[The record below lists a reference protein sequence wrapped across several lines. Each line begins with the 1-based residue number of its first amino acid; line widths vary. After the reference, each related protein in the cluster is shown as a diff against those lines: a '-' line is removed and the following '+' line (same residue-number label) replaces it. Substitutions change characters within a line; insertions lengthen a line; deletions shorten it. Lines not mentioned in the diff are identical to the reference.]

1 MNTIITMHFQI
12 LKSINYKLKIIW
24 AIILLIYP
32 VVFVAMLSLLP
43 TLDTNN
49 GNNHGICFFY
59 HTYTFLFIYLSIG
72 RQFFSDSKNTFNKF
86 ISSTPINFSTAL
98 AGQYVSFL
106 IASLLTVVYSVVSL
120 AVSCKILS
128 ISVTVNNLMSFILPV
143 SVFLLIASIH
153 IPLTLKIGTKNAY
166 IITVFSVSFIV
177 IFGFIYLITTIKKD
191 NFMQSRS
198 TIFPEL
204 LFDTLN
210 IFPILPFIIGI
221 LIYIISKMKNPMIY
235 TN

>member
-1 MNTIITMHFQI
+1 MHFQI
-12 LKSINYKLKIIW
+12 LKSTNYKLKIIW

-32 VVFVAMLSLLP
+32 LVFVAMLSVLP
-43 TLDTNN
+43 TLNKNVGNHN
-49 GNNHGICFFY
+49 GVCVFY
-59 HTYTFLFIYLSIG
+59 YTYTFLIMYLSIG
-72 RQFFSDSKNTFNKF
+72 RQFFFDSKNTFNKF

-128 ISVTVNNLMSFILPV
+128 ISVTAQHLMSFILPV
-143 SVFLLIASIH
+143 SVFLLIASIN

-177 IFGFIYLITTIKKD
+177 IFGFIYLIITFKN

-198 TIFPEL
+198 EIFPEL
-204 LFDTLN
+204 LFDTIN
-210 IFPILPFIIGI
+210 IFPCLPFIIGT
-221 LIYIISKMKNPMIY
+221 LIYIISKKKNPMIY

>member
-12 LKSINYKLKIIW
+12 LKSTNYKLKIIW

-32 VVFVAMLSLLP
+32 FVFVAMFSVLP
-43 TLDTNN
+43 TLNTNN
-49 GNNHGICFFY
+49 GGNHRICFIY
-59 HTYTFLFIYLSIG
+59 YTYTFFIMYLSIG

-120 AVSCKILS
+120 AVSCKLLS
-128 ISVTVNNLMSFILPV
+128 ISVTVNNLMLSFILPV
-143 SVFLLIASIH
+143 SAFLLMASIH

-177 IFGFIYLITTIKKD
+177 IFGFIYLIITIKN

-198 TIFPEL
+198 KIFPEL
-204 LFDTLN
+204 LFYTLT
-210 IFPILPFIIGI
+210 IFPFLPFIIGT
-221 LIYIISKMKNPMIY
+221 LIYIISKKKNPMIY